1 MKVTLVADSTFIFEH
16 AGLRILTDPWIGTTI
31 YGGAWKQF
39 PPPVI
44 SASDVGRLDYIF
56 ISHIHEDHCDS
67 QTIEHLDRN
76 ATVLL
81 MDRRPDFVERFLLKN
96 KYRFREIKKIPAF
109 QKTQLT
115 PDLAVETIDADPDHV
130 LNHMLDSSLLL
141 HWDGQTIYFAN
152 DNLPYPAALPHMQKY
167 DYALAILPA
176 AGGSGYPARFD
187 SLSADDKA
195 REKTRIG
202 YQYLDNFVDTIKEL
216 KPRRFMMAAGNHMI
230 VGRSAAVNKDM
241 TFLASPM
248 TAYRYAKEKLSAEL
262 RGECVPLDL
271 REGESWDAD
280 DTSSIHVAKVWEKAA
295 DEGDW
300 QERKRKFMDDN
311 SKHDYAHDAVAV
323 PPDLD
328 WKKLF
333 LEAGANL
340 INTAKKAKNE
350 FDSHLYVKLPTL
362 PNPSY
367 GHVDGKNR
375 TVDVVDG
382 GSKLIEP
389 YLEVSSDPTLMYQML
404 NGDFSWNIADAAAY
418 LHYRRIPNIYDQEAF
433 ISLNYLRKPGAV
445 LATDAE

>member
-16 AGLRILTDPWIGTTI
+16 AGVRILTDPWIGTTI

-44 SASDVGRLDYIF
+44 SADEVGRLDYIF

-81 MDRRPDFVERFLLKN
+81 MDRHPDFVERFLLKN
-96 KYRFREIKKIPAF
+96 KYGFREIKKIPAF
-109 QKTQLT
+109 QKTELT
-115 PDLAVETIDADPDHV
+115 PNLAVEAIDADPQHV

-141 HWDGQTIYFAN
+141 HWDGKTIYFAN
-152 DNLPYPAALPHMQKY
+152 DNLPYPEALPHMKKY

-187 SLSADDKA
+187 SLSVEEKS

-202 YQYLDNFVDTIKEL
+202 FQYLDNFVDTVKEL

-248 TAYRYAKEKLSAEL
+248 TAYRYAEERLPADL
-262 RGECVPLDL
+262 RQTAVPLDL

-280 DTSSIHVAKVWEKAA
+280 DTAVDVKETWTKAT
-295 DEGDW
+295 EENDW
-300 QERKRKFMDDN
+300 QQRKRAFMEQN
-311 SKHDYAHDAVAV
+311 SKHNYAHDTVTV
-323 PPDLD
+323 PADLD
-328 WKKLF
+328 WRKLF
-333 LEAGANL
+333 LEAGSNL
-340 INTAKKAKNE
+340 LNTAKKAKNE
-350 FDSHLYVKLPTL
+350 FDSHLYVKLPTE
-362 PNPSY
+362 PKASY
-367 GHVDGKNR
+367 GHVDGKAK
-375 TVDVVDG
+375 TVDVLDADAP
-382 GSKLIEP
+382 LMEP

-433 ISLNYLRKPGAV
+433 ISLNYLRKPGV
-445 LATDAE
+445 VQATDAE